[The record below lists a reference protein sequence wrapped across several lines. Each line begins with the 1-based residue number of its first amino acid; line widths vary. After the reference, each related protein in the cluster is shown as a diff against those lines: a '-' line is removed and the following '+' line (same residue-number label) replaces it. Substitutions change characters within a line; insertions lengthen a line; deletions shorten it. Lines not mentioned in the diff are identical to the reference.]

1 MIPIGY
7 SRIRIGL
14 ALAVAVC
21 IGAGVLI
28 AMFLSSGATFSDIKL
43 FGMIALVLALLCI
56 VSDVTSNAKNKKKIA
71 HREAMLSCPK
81 VRGKVVEVK
90 RNPYFFGREFKETPN
105 VYTKGKNT
113 VYRIVASVCI
123 PTTGEETL
131 VTSEAYSRTV
141 DSFVSDGF
149 VDVYYSSR
157 GEYWIELSK

>member
-1 MIPIGY
+1 MEQVELMDEGKVERRGEMKQYSLNNAVIQMI
-7 SRIRIGL
+7 
-14 ALAVAVC
+14 
-21 IGAGVLI
+21 
-28 AMFLSSGATFSDIKL
+28 
-43 FGMIALVLALLCI
+43 VLALLCI

-71 HREAMLSCPK
+71 HRKAMLSCPK
-81 VRGKVVEVK
+81 VRGKVVQVK

-105 VYTKGKNT
+105 VYTKGNNT

>member
-56 VSDVTSNAKNKKKIA
+56 VSDV
-71 HREAMLSCPK
+71 
-81 VRGKVVEVK
+81 
-90 RNPYFFGREFKETPN
+90 
-105 VYTKGKNT
+105 
-113 VYRIVASVCI
+113 ASVCI

>member
-7 SRIRIGL
+7 SRKRIGL

-28 AMFLSSGATFSDIKL
+28 AMFLSSGATFCDIKL

-71 HREAMLSCPK
+71 HRKAMLSCPK

-113 VYRIVASVCI
+113 VYRIVAS
-123 PTTGEETL
+123 GEETL